1 MLGELFNMKKEM
13 FSTEISVLR
22 DTFRRLLRR
31 HAKTNIVKLIEKTH
45 PADMALIFR
54 YFNDLEQDTIFTMM
68 KPSEKTVEFL
78 NELDE
83 AITIRIV
90 ENEDPARIA
99 AILEEASSNEQAYL
113 MGLVEESYATSVI
126 GLFKAEEQEQLE
138 EMMAYPEDSA
148 GILMYTDVFTLHE
161 ETRAREAIA
170 ALQDQEEAEMVFY
183 LYAIDNEGALTG
195 VISLRDLVTT
205 SGDTMLKDIM
215 TKKVH
220 AVRPETDQEEVARI
234 VSQYNFLAV
243 PVIDSDEKLL
253 GIVTVDDV
261 VDVIREEATEDFLKM
276 VGAGEDREILLKSS
290 WENARIRLPWL
301 FASWVGG
308 IFAAFIIGV
317 FDNVLQNTLA
327 LAAFIPVII
336 GMGGNIGTQSSTII
350 VRGLATGR
358 VGFENS
364 AKILFKE
371 IRVGLILGILYGI
384 LLGLFAIFRFLDIS
398 PVLGLVVG
406 LSICASM
413 IIAAT
418 IGSLVPLILNR
429 FDIDPAVA
437 TGPFVT
443 TAIDILGVTLYFL
456 IAATL
461 FNSV

>member
-1 MLGELFNMKKEM
+1 M
-13 FSTEISVLR
+13 FDTEITILR

-31 HAKTNIVKLIEKTH
+31 HAKSNIIKLIGKTH
-45 PADMALIFR
+45 PADMALTFR
-54 YFNDLEQDTIFTMM
+54 YFIDEEQDTIFSMM
-68 KPSEKTVEFL
+68 KPSEETVEFL

-83 AITIRIV
+83 AITTRLLQQ
-90 ENEDPARIA
+90 ETPQRIA
-99 AILEEASSNEQAYL
+99 DILEEASSNETAHL
-113 MGLVEESYATSVI
+113 MGLMDEDYATAVI
-126 GLFKAEEQEQLE
+126 DLLQAEEQEKLE
-138 EMMAYPEDSA
+138 EIMAYPEDSA

-161 ETRAREAIA
+161 ETKAIDAIA

-183 LYAIDNEGALTG
+183 LYAVDNDGRLTG
-195 VISLRDLVTT
+195 VVSLRDLVTT
-205 SGDTMLKDIM
+205 SSETLLEDIM
-215 TKKVH
+215 SRKVH

-243 PVIDSDEKLL
+243 PVVDSEDQLL

-261 VDVIREEATEDFLKM
+261 VDIIREEATEDFLQM
-276 VGAGEDREILLKSS
+276 VGAGKDREILLKSS
-290 WENARIRLPWL
+290 WDNARMRFPWL

-308 IFAAFIIGV
+308 ILAAFIIGI
-317 FDNVLQNTLA
+317 FDDILQSTIV

-358 VGFENS
+358 VGLENS
-364 AKILFKE
+364 VKILLKE
-371 IRVGLILGILYGI
+371 IRVGLILGVLYGI
-384 LLGLFAIFRFLDIS
+384 LLGIFAIFQFLDVS
-398 PVLGLVVG
+398 PLLGLVVG

-443 TAIDILGVTLYFL
+443 TAIDILGVALYFW
-456 IAATL
+456 IAGYFL
-461 FNSV
+461 VMN

>member
-1 MLGELFNMKKEM
+1 MKKEM
-13 FSTEISVLR
+13 FSTEISILR

-31 HAKTNIVKLIEKTH
+31 HAKTNIIKLVDKTH

-54 YFNDLEQDTIFTMM
+54 YFNDLEQDTVFAMM

-90 ENEDPARIA
+90 ENEAPSRIA
-99 AILEEASSNEQAYL
+99 AILEDASSNEQAYL
-113 MGLVEESYATSVI
+113 MGLVEETYATSVI
-126 GLFKAEEQEQLE
+126 DLFKVEEQEELE

-183 LYAIDNEGALTG
+183 LYTIDNEGALTG

-205 SGDTMLKDIM
+205 PSDTMLKDIM
-215 TKKVH
+215 TKKVQT
-220 AVRPETDQEEVARI
+220 VRPETDQEEVARI

-301 FASWVGG
+301 FASWIGG
-308 IFAAFIIGV
+308 IIAAYIIGV
-317 FDNVLQNTLA
+317 FDDVLQNTLA

-336 GMGGNIGTQSSTII
+336 GMGGNVGTQSSTMI

-364 AKILFKE
+364 SKILFKE
-371 IRVGLILGILYGI
+371 IRVGLILGVLYGI
-384 LLGLFAIFRFLDIS
+384 LLGLFAIVRFLDIS
-398 PVLGLVVG
+398 PILGLVVG

-413 IIAAT
+413 VIAAT
-418 IGSLVPLILNR
+418 IGSLVPLILDR

-443 TAIDILGVTLYFL
+443 TAIDILGVALYFI
-456 IAATL
+456 IAGAL
-461 FNSV
+461 FNIG